1 MTWLQEILPQIG
13 YGFVCSFWQMA
24 LLFGLYKMVSA
35 VYLSAPAE
43 RFRFAFLLSVF
54 GSCWFLYTV
63 LLGKSTAEWQGVT
76 SVTQNIPVFISTYFN
91 QTLYWLGIVYVC
103 LLGFS
108 LLQGHLQW
116 KATTLIMNSG
126 SVKAPVEWRMFT
138 EKYAG
143 LLGIKSKVILKISG
157 TFSPATFGFLKPVIL
172 LPTSCL
178 TGLSVQQLQAILLH
192 ELAHIRRS
200 DYLSAWVMQLAGILL
215 YFNPFMR
222 QLIREAKKECEHACD
237 DLVMQFE
244 YHPLQY
250 AQALLSVAK
259 NGQNMAW
266 ALQAQGSQQY
276 LLLNRITRLLGRQNG
291 RNQLSWKTIG
301 FSAMAFG
308 LFLATTWVRDLQQ
321 KVPVN
326 NQSTF
331 NDFVSTTSLQVP
343 PKSWEKTLLDARV
356 AILAAAANKTTVVE
370 KAKQVT
376 EMQVAQMV
384 ELMAKKRETEAETA
398 ALFTPASLVLSANWA
413 DEQLAETTMEEMEMA
428 WKQFTLLLEKLELM
442 GDLNEKEWEQIAGLI
457 TLHADIRET
466 IYEETAQSQNQVS
479 YAAGLPAATKPLG
492 KILVIVHE
500 EATGKLAASFM
511 NPEEM
516 NAAYANEFLPENRQ
530 QVILMR
536 KKATAGKRIISL

>member
-35 VYLSAPAE
+35 VYLFAPAE

-63 LLGKSTAEWQGVT
+63 LLGEPTAEWQGT
-76 SVTQNIPVFISTYFN
+76 AAFTQKIPESFSTFFN
-91 QTLYWLGIVYVC
+91 QTMYWLGCIYIC
-103 LLGFS
+103 LLVFS
-108 LLQGHLQW
+108 SLKGHFQW
-116 KATTLIMNSG
+116 KSTTRMMKSG
-126 SVKAPVEWRMFT
+126 NGKAPVEWRIFT

-143 LLGIKSKVILKISG
+143 LLGIKAKVILHISG
-157 TFSPATFGFLKPVIL
+157 SFSPATYGFLKPVIL
-172 LPTSCL
+172 LPASCL
-178 TGLSVQQLQAILLH
+178 TGLSAQQLQAILLH
-192 ELAHIRRS
+192 ELAHIRRG
-200 DYLSAWVMQLAGILL
+200 DYLAAWVMQLAGIFL

-244 YHPLQY
+244 YNPVQY
-250 AQALLSVAK
+250 AEALLSVAK

-291 RNQLSWKTIG
+291 KNQLSWKTIG

-321 KVPVN
+321 KVPIN

-331 NDFVSTTSLQVP
+331 NDFVSTTYLQVP
-343 PKSWEKTLLDARV
+343 PKSWKKTLLDARV
-356 AILAAAANKTTVVE
+356 AILAAATNKPAVVE

-384 ELMAKKRETEAETA
+384 ELLAKKRETEAETA

-413 DEQLAETTMEEMEMA
+413 DEQMAETTMEEMEMA

-442 GDLNEKEWEQIAGLI
+442 GDLDEKEWEQIAGLI

-466 IYEETAQSQNQVS
+466 IYEETAQSQNEAS
-479 YAAGLPAATKPLG
+479 YAAGIPAATKPLG

-536 KKATAGKRIISL
+536 KKAPAGKKIINL